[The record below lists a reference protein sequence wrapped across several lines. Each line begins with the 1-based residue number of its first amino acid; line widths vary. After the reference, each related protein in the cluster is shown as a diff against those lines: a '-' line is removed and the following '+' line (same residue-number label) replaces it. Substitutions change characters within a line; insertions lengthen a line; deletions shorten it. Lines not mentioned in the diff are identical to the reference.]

1 MESSSGDEVDTSS
14 SSGVNSPSSN
24 PISSSRSRTHTP
36 PGGGEAL
43 MEELKASSDNGGRN
57 WKVRVSTKSKK
68 QEQKEQK
75 SGRKGLR
82 KKGKDLGKEERK
94 RQKNGEGGALIC
106 FKVIKTNQ
114 YGKRQKRYYAPPRTN
129 LLKIEAL
136 PPRQR
141 AKAFILWGLRGESDR
156 ALGRAG
162 AALRRP
168 V

>member
-1 MESSSGDEVDTSS
+1 
-14 SSGVNSPSSN
+14 
-24 PISSSRSRTHTP
+24 
-36 PGGGEAL
+36 

-114 YGKRQKRYYAPPRTN
+114 YGKRQKRYYAPPPAP
-129 LLKIEAL
+129 I
-136 PPRQR
+136 
-141 AKAFILWGLRGESDR
+141 S
-156 ALGRAG
+156 
-162 AALRRP
+162 
-168 V
+168 

>member
-1 MESSSGDEVDTSS
+1 MMD
-14 SSGVNSPSSN
+14 
-24 PISSSRSRTHTP
+24 
-36 PGGGEAL
+36 
-43 MEELKASSDNGGRN
+43 ELKASSDNGGRN

-114 YGKRQKRYYAPPRTN
+114 YGKRQKRYYAPPHQS
-129 LLKIEAL
+129 LKDRSL
-136 PPRQR
+136 PP
-141 AKAFILWGLRGESDR
+141 ATKNEGLR
-156 ALGRAG
+156 LGLEGRE
-162 AALRRP
+162 
-168 V
+168 